1 MPRGELPML
10 RRSFA
15 RAVVVLAGLVLALG
29 LAPTVWAQS
38 LDELRAQGVV
48 AERYDGLLEVRVDD
62 PPEGAEAL
70 VQRVNAERRQI
81 YRKRAASEGV
91 PAEEVGKVYAKQILG
106 KAPEGTYFRKPD
118 GSYTR
123 K

>member
-1 MPRGELPML
+1 MPSRF
-10 RRSFA
+10 FA
-15 RAVVVLAGLVLALG
+15 RAVVMLVGLVLALG
-29 LAPTVWAQS
+29 LVPTVWAQS

-48 AERYDGLLEVRVDD
+48 AERFDGLLEVRADH
-62 PPEGAEAL
+62 PPEGTKAL
-70 VQRVNAERRQI
+70 VERINAERREI

-91 PAEEVGKVYAKQILG
+91 PAEEVGKVYAQQISR

-118 GSYTR
+118 GSYIR

>member
-1 MPRGELPML
+1 MSSRFFGRGLL
-10 RRSFA
+10 
-15 RAVVVLAGLVLALG
+15 VLAGLLFVVG
-29 LAPTVWAQS
+29 LAPTAWAQS
-38 LDELRAQGVV
+38 LDELRAQGIV

-62 PPEGAEAL
+62 PPEGAKAL
-70 VQRVNAERRQI
+70 VERINAERSEI

-91 PAEEVGKVYAKQILG
+91 PAEEVGKVYAQQISR

-118 GSYTR
+118 GSYIR